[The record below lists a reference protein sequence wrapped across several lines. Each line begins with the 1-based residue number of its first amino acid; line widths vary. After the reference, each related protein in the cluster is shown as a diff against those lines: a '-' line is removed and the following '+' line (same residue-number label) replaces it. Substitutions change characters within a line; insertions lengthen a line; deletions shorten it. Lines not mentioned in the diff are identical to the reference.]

1 MTLEYYKVDPNYKKE
16 CIFPCPNNAYVVC
29 THKNCYHC
37 GWNPTVAKM
46 RMDKILKERGMH
58 NG

>member
-16 CIFPCPNNAYVVC
+16 CSFKCPNNAYVAC
-29 THKNCYHC
+29 TQKNCYHC
-37 GWNPTVAKM
+37 GWNPIVAKM